1 MVKSQ
6 FLYLWCIKRDKKPVA
21 GSVGSVAARKNS
33 HAQSSGGNKNN
44 TANKPGS
51 VNGVPLKKRGSRTEE
66 YDGDFLLDMDFDD
79 DNK

>member
-1 MVKSQ
+1 MHSLQEVIRITQ
-6 FLYLWCIKRDKKPVA
+6 
-21 GSVGSVAARKNS
+21 
-33 HAQSSGGNKNN
+33 
-44 TANKPGS
+44 PGS